1 MTIMR
6 NWLEDGQQFAG
17 TGRQRATD
25 DLSQCFHAVV
35 KTLQVW
41 RERQRQ
47 RRELTFLCER
57 DLRNIGVP
65 REAVIDETR
74 KWPWQL

>member
-6 NWLEDGQQFAG
+6 DWSVDAHAFAG
-17 TGRQRATD
+17 TGRRRAAEV
-25 DLSQCFHAVV
+25 LSQFVSATAHV
-35 KTLQVW
+35 LQVW

-47 RRELTFLCER
+47 RRELAFLCER

-65 REAVIDETR
+65 RDTVIDEAR
-74 KWPWQL
+74 KWPWQA

>member
-6 NWLEDGQQFAG
+6 NWLEGAQEFAG
-17 TGRQRATD
+17 TGRQRATG
-25 DLSQCFHAVV
+25 DLSQCFHAVA

-47 RRELTFLCER
+47 RRELTFLRER

-65 REAVIDETR
+65 REAVIDEAR
-74 KWPWQL
+74 KWPWHL